1 MGEPESRWLDEFAD
15 ELLAWVELRRAQGVD
30 VGELAGEV
38 CARVSGAVDALTAT
52 GQIDAEQERTLR
64 RRVAAV
70 ADDATVSEPQTFEV
84 ADDGVLVPE
93 TPPGSAGVVASSALL
108 RVVAVGRC
116 VGLLAD
122 EPLTLLTV
130 EMWSDRV
137 ELVWFVATGTDPVF
151 PVWRLVDDAG
161 TDYVVASTAEDADA
175 RGVRGRVVFIPG
187 VPPPATCLTGEVEV
201 AGRTTARAK
210 VALRVLT

>member
-1 MGEPESRWLDEFAD
+1 MGEPESRWLDDFAD

-70 ADDATVSEPQTFEV
+70 ADDATVSEPQTFEL
-84 ADDGVLVPE
+84 ADDGELVPE
-93 TPPGSAGVVASSALL
+93 TPAAVRPVVAPSALL

-122 EPLTLLTV
+122 EPLTLLAV
-130 EMWSDRV
+130 ELWSDRV
-137 ELVWFVATGTDPVF
+137 ELVWFVATSAELVF
-151 PVWRLVDDAG
+151 PVWRLTDDCG
-161 TDYVVASTAEDADA
+161 THYEVVSTAEDADA
-175 RGVRGRVVFIPG
+175 RGVRGRVVFAPG
-187 VPPPATCLTGEVEV
+187 VPPSATHLTGEVEV
-201 AGRTTARAK
+201 AGRTTARAE
-210 VALRVLT
+210 VALR